1 MCQKLQNAYQI
12 PSDKF
17 VSSATVYPEGG
28 RSDYEFEALHHLD
41 IMLLSKVQRHY
52 PFQLAIDFIF
62 HNGMSLRNYRKAIP
76 VSGKKQ
82 FEKVIASYSS
92 KESLLACSSWYVKR
106 SMTRKIN

>member
-1 MCQKLQNAYQI
+1 MPIKFHLTNLFLAPLYIQKAEET
-12 PSDKF
+12 KCC
-17 VSSATVYPEGG
+17 
-28 RSDYEFEALHHLD
+28 DYEFEALHHLD

-92 KESLLACSSWYVKR
+92 KESLLVCSSWYVKR